1 MSGFKYKGTLLNDM
15 IGVVHTL
22 TDAANGQFIK
32 DADSTSDVS
41 QYFYPLNANLSGAVP
56 ATSIARLANP
66 TLYTIPGVGDI
77 EDLVIAS
84 YSNFTNIGNHS
95 GSQVQIP
102 SWANACSVF
111 IIGGGGSG
119 ATGCQGFNP
128 SPGQTK
134 SNQQGRGGGGGGAG
148 GIVSC
153 SSIDISQTTKQLSLF
168 IGAGGQGSTIVN
180 TTGLPGQLS
189 SFSIKQSTQGANQF
203 YLDAQCGL
211 GGNLGNQD
219 GGAAGLGGA
228 GGFYSFTGTSPGAI
242 NSGQGKEGQDG
253 WGLNNYFYVNGG
265 NISTLLNN
273 TYIPQQIVSNG
284 GSDQNQQQI
293 GTQSLSFV
301 AGQGYGAGGVGGA
314 PCNQGNTGPI
324 GLQSGAGMPGF
335 VRIYWLNTA

>member
-15 IGVVHTL
+15 IGAVITFASGP
-22 TDAANGQFIK
+22 TNQFIK
-32 DADSTSDVS
+32 DADSTSDFT
-41 QYFYPLNANLSGAVP
+41 QYFNTLTNLSGAVQSQ
-56 ATSIARLANP
+56 SIAYLSNP
-66 TLYTIPGVGDI
+66 TLYTIPVVGDI
-77 EDLVIAS
+77 RNGVIAK
-84 YSNFTNIGNHS
+84 YSDFASTGLHS

-128 SPGQTK
+128 SPSQSK

-153 SSIDISQTTKQLSLF
+153 SSIDISQTTRQLSLF
-168 IGAGGQGSTIVN
+168 IGAGGLGSTIVN
-180 TTGLPGQLS
+180 TTGQSGILS
-189 SFSIKQSTQGANQF
+189 YFSIKQSTQGLPQF

-211 GGNLGNQD
+211 GGNLGDSN
-219 GGAAGLGGA
+219 GGPAGLGGV

-242 NSGQGKEGQDG
+242 NSGQGKNGQDG
-253 WGLNNYFYVNGG
+253 WGGNNYYYVNGG
-265 NISTLLNN
+265 NISTIINN
-273 TYIPQQIVSNG
+273 THIPQQIVSNG

-293 GTQSLSFV
+293 GAQSLSFV

-314 PCNQGNTGPI
+314 PCNQGNAGPI
-324 GLQSGAGMPGF
+324 GIQSGDGMPGF